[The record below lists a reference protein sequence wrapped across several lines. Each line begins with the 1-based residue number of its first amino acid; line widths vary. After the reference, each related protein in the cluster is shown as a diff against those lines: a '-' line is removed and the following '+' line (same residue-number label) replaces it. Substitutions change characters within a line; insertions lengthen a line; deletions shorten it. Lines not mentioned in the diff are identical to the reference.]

1 MSQDSPLLIDP
12 NTADA
17 QTLMKIPG
25 VGPALAQQI
34 IANRPFADLE
44 DLQRVSGVGPHLL
57 ERIQPYVT
65 LQPRQSD
72 ETAHLSAL
80 EPEEYS
86 IVESGAAEAEAA
98 VAETRVEG
106 APATA
111 LLDEDSELI
120 ARAKAAAPPP
130 AEAEP
135 PASEQPA
142 AEVEAAA
149 TPPEVAPSGE
159 TAAPTPP
166 ETPPAATP
174 AVAPVAKPE
183 AMYITRSQATWAV
196 ALGVLVALFLSL
208 IVTLAFLAS
217 INEGRLRYATP
228 AQLNALALRVEA
240 VEQRIS
246 DLQLEQD
253 GLRARVDNLEALS
266 GRVSALEKESRLL
279 RAEMDA
285 ANSEL
290 KQLSGHVD
298 EVSKQIVELGEQF
311 DELQAQTDRFAKFFK
326 DLRELLDNLFPQED
340 NP

>member
-34 IANRPFADLE
+34 IAKRPFADLE
-44 DLQRVSGVGPHLL
+44 DLQRVSGVGPYLL
-57 ERIQPYVT
+57 ERIQSYVT
-65 LQPRQSD
+65 LPRRASD
-72 ETAHLSAL
+72 EASAPSA
-80 EPEEYS
+80 PEES
-86 IVESGAAEAEAA
+86 APEVLPAAETETPAA
-98 VAETRVEG
+98 S

-120 ARAKAAAPPP
+120 ARAKAAAPPS

-149 TPPEVAPSGE
+149 PLPEAAPSGE
-159 TAAPTPP
+159 TTAPTPP
-166 ETPPAATP
+166 ETPP
-174 AVAPVAKPE
+174 VAPAARPE
-183 AMYITRSQATWAV
+183 AAFITRSQATWAV
-196 ALGVLVALFLSL
+196 ALGVFAALFLSL

-217 INEGRLRYATP
+217 INDGRLRYASP
-228 AQLNALALRVEA
+228 AQLNALALRVEG

-246 DLQLEQD
+246 DLQQAQD

-266 GRVSALEKESRLL
+266 GRVSALERESQSL

-285 ANSEL
+285 ASSEL
-290 KQLSGHVD
+290 KQLSGQVD
-298 EVSKQIVELGEQF
+298 EISRQIGELDKQI
-311 DELQAQTDRFAKFFK
+311 DELQAQTDRFARFFK
-326 DLRELLDNLFPQED
+326 DLRDLLDNLFPQEG